1 MNHAIGRPQISG
13 NEKDLLFRKLEP
25 YLCSGISLRKA
36 CREAKVNRAWVYTL
50 IQRDD
55 TFADQISQAKE
66 YLGIY
71 FGRFIYK
78 IVSEFCYKILSGKQ
92 LKSEELDFLKWFA
105 LHAKV
110 TSEEFGQRINT
121 GTTIDTEMEFRRFK
135 QILARNR
142 QLQS

>member
-1 MNHAIGRPQISG
+1 MNQTIGRPQISDTD
-13 NEKDLLFRKLEP
+13 KDLLFRKLEP
-25 YLCSGISLRKA
+25 YLHSGISLRKA
-36 CREAKVNRAWVYTL
+36 CREAKINRAWIYTL

-55 TFADQISQAKE
+55 IFADQIAQAKE

-71 FGRFIYK
+71 FSIFIYK
-78 IVSEFCYKILSGKQ
+78 IVSEYCYKILSGKL

-105 LHAKV
+105 LHAKA